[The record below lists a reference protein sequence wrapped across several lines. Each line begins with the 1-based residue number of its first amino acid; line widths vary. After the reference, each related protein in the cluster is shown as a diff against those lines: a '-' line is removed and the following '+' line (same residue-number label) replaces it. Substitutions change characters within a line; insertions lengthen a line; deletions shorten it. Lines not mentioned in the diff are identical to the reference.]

1 MSEKK
6 KKNRKS
12 DRNDALGAG
21 SDNGSSIIG
30 YDDRNWYCSLS
41 AFSGF
46 LRKDQSGNKKDDLK
60 KEVKRKKL
68 KKRQRMKKI

>member
-6 KKNRKS
+6 KRIEKS

-30 YDDRNWYCSLS
+30 YDDRNWHCSLS

-46 LRKDQSGNKKDDLK
+46 LRKDQSGNKKK
-60 KEVKRKKL
+60 T
-68 KKRQRMKKI
+68 I